1 MFFGLVCN
9 LLYKI
14 CMIATKTRICE
25 LLMQSQ
31 AKKAVFYRSIL
42 MVMLIGLCVYGC
54 TNPSARLHPQFT
66 NFRQPMAVM
75 LVALPEIRILE
86 QMPDGSRLFNAEKSR
101 QAQHE
106 AQKAII
112 QQLKARHF
120 TVRSAD
126 AEIMQQLESSGV
138 TSLFRSVNRSIQ
150 LHTYGPQIF
159 SEKIAAFDYN
169 LGSVADLLNAN
180 GADGLVLA
188 MGHQTDSKKHTE
200 NWLSLAVVEPEGRI
214 IWYGLQ
220 SNPQQAN
227 PQNKKR
233 MSALVANIM
242 DNFWE
247 QGS

>member
-1 MFFGLVCN
+1 MFCRLVCN

-14 CMIATKTRICE
+14 CMIVTKTRICE

-31 AKKAVFYRSIL
+31 AKKAVFLRSIL
-42 MVMLIGLCVYGC
+42 MVMLIGLCVSGC
-54 TNPSARLHPQFT
+54 TNPSARIHPQFS
-66 NFRQPMAVM
+66 NFRQPMRVM

-86 QMPDGSRLFNAEKSR
+86 QMPDGSRRFNAEKSR

-106 AQKAII
+106 AQEAII

-126 AEIMQQLESSGV
+126 ADITQQLESSGV
-138 TSLFRSVNRSIQ
+138 TALFRSVNRSIQ
-150 LHTYGPQIF
+150 LHTYGPQLF
-159 SEKIAAFDYN
+159 SEKIAAFEYS
-169 LGSVADLLNAN
+169 LGSVADILDAN
-180 GADGLVLA
+180 GADGLFVA

-200 NWLSLAVVEPEGRI
+200 NWLSLAVAEPEGRI

-220 SNPQQAN
+220 SNPQQSN
-227 PQNKKR
+227 PQRKKG
-233 MSALVANIM
+233 MSVLVANIM
-242 DNFWE
+242 GKFWE